1 MKKREWL
8 LLVSI
13 IAIAVFLITFYF
25 NIYEITEQTIPIRNG
40 TRSIP
45 FPMLVPIQY
54 RLWLSPIV
62 LVIAIVPIS
71 YYFISKKLEKN
82 MKIILKLISKNSIK
96 GANNLKTTGSKEIS
110 NKNTILK
117 LLNFNERKVLERLI
131 ERKGEVLQS
140 EISQIEGMNKLKTH
154 RAIRNLELRGIIKT
168 ESYGKT
174 KRILLLNDIKNI
186 VLK

>member
-1 MKKREWL
+1 MKKRESL

-13 IAIAVFLITFYF
+13 IAIAVFLIIFYF

-40 TRSIP
+40 VTPRP

-62 LVIAIVPIS
+62 LIIAIVPIS
-71 YYFISKKLEKN
+71 YYFISKKLERN
-82 MKIILKLISKNSIK
+82 MKIVLNLINKN
-96 GANNLKTTGSKEIS
+96 NFKTNKDSTEIN

-131 ERKGEVLQS
+131 ERKGEILQS
-140 EISQIEGMNKLKTH
+140 EISRIKGMNKLKAH
-154 RAIRNLELRGIIKT
+154 RAIRNLELRGVIET

-174 KRILLLNDIKNI
+174 KHIILSKDIKNI
-186 VLK
+186 MLK